1 MTRPSEKSGEWG
13 INAWAADHPAELSA
27 AAQSVLSEM
36 GPIQAEHVYAHCLRI
51 IHYDW
56 IVNPTKVRTRCSRA
70 VQPPK
75 GSNEWVIA
83 PSRSASG
90 NTMLLSNSHLQW
102 GDRHTYMEV
111 QLDAPGV
118 TSYGA
123 VWIGFPVLR
132 QCFNDHLGW
141 TQTTN
146 NPCLSDLYAL
156 TLDGDGYVLD
166 GETLPFESHTETIKV
181 LQDDGSVEEVEL
193 PVRRSVHGPVV
204 AEPKSAA
211 DDAAT
216 VAMKVAAIDRPGLF
230 EQFWKMGLASSM
242 AEWEDAMRMQQLPI
256 FNTAYADGDGH
267 IAYGPLNYRTA
278 ARTPFLRPYL
288 AHFCSSFR
296 HFFAVFSVLTPGFQK
311 VAPRDRGPAA

>member
-1 MTRPSEKSGEWG
+1 
-13 INAWAADHPAELSA
+13 
-27 AAQSVLSEM
+27 
-36 GPIQAEHVYAHCLRI
+36 
-51 IHYDW
+51 
-56 IVNPTKVRTRCSRA
+56 
-70 VQPPK
+70 
-75 GSNEWVIA
+75 
-83 PSRSASG
+83 
-90 NTMLLSNSHLQW
+90 
-102 GDRHTYMEV
+102 V

-181 LQDDGSVEEVEL
+181 LQDDGSVEEMEL

-211 DDAAT
+211 DGAAT

-230 EQFWKMGLASSM
+230 EQFWNMGLASNM
-242 AEWEDAMRMQQLPI
+242 TEWEDAMRMQQLPI

-267 IAYGPLNYRTA
+267 IAYLLPQTFLLILSPFRSRDICPGAGTSTTPRCRCIRQETTA
-278 ARTPFLRPYL
+278 IGWESCQAIAQT
-288 AHFCSSFR
+288 
-296 HFFAVFSVLTPGFQK
+296 
-311 VAPRDRGPAA
+311 